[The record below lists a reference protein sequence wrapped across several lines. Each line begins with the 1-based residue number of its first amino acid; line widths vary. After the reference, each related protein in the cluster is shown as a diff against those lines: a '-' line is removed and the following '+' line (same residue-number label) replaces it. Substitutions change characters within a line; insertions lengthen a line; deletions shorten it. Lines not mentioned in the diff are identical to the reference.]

1 MWKTMAPF
9 VIFPLKNSPEI
20 LDDLVKDGQ
29 IIIGGQ
35 DSGWIDKGK
44 FLHWSKEFIK
54 FPIHF

>member
-1 MWKTMAPF
+1 MVTANGDSMPPF

-35 DSGWIDKGK
+35 EAGWIDN
-44 FLHWSKEFIK
+44 
-54 FPIHF
+54 